1 MSTEPGPV
9 GQGRSGTTGLDM
21 DKDLG
26 AVPGTTVVAG
36 QTGDGRS
43 PGFFRRNQR
52 FGWLLLGIAVVAL
65 LVHFLTPSGPQ
76 LGRQGHYASL
86 GPVPVGVA
94 VARRQNVE
102 VWRDGLGT
110 VTPLATVS
118 LRPQAS
124 GQIIKINFVEGE
136 MVKKGQVLAQIDP
149 RPYQAALD
157 QAKATLARDQALLA
171 NARIDEARYAH
182 LAKVNAISQQ
192 QYVTQV
198 ASVKQDE
205 ASVLA
210 DKANVESATLNLGYT
225 LVRAPV
231 AGLVGLRQVDL
242 GNLVTADQ
250 TGPIVV
256 VTQMQPMS
264 VLFTLPEDDIEIIR
278 EQMARGHTLIAEAYD
293 RGNTRMIA
301 RGTLASVD
309 NVVDPSTG
317 TVKLR
322 AMFNNAD
329 GILFPNAF
337 VNIHLDAQ
345 TLPGQT
351 TVPAAAVQQGAEG
364 EYVYVVNPNLTVS
377 LRAVKTGV
385 TDNGQVQILK
395 GLAPGD
401 TVVEDGAD
409 RLSDGAKVSLPDA
422 HGLKVQ
428 RPSKAPPGSRSAA
441 LLLAHEGR
449 TSAPLGAK
457 LTAQQQAQLKAL
469 SPKARA
475 AWLARHRQDLAGHPA
490 GTAGVT
496 RAGQRN

>member
-1 MSTEPGPV
+1 
-9 GQGRSGTTGLDM
+9 M

-26 AVPGTTVVAG
+26 AVPDTTPLAAG
-36 QTGDGRS
+36 PAGEGRTAS
-43 PGFFRRNQR
+43 FWRRNQR
-52 FGWLLLGIAVVAL
+52 FGWLVLGIGLVAL
-65 LVHFLTPSGPQ
+65 VVHFLTPSGRET
-76 LGRQGHYASL
+76 GRDGHYASL

-94 VARRQNVE
+94 VARRQNVQ
-102 VWRDGLGT
+102 VWHDALGT

-118 LRPQAS
+118 IRPQAS
-124 GQIIKINFVEGE
+124 GQIIKFDFVEGD

-157 QAKATLARDQALLA
+157 QAKATLARDEALLA
-171 NARIDEARYAH
+171 NARIDEARYAR

-210 DKANVESATLNLGYT
+210 DQANVESARLNLGYT
-225 LVRAPV
+225 EVRSPV

-264 VLFTLPEDDIEIIR
+264 VLFTLPEDDIETIR
-278 EQMARGHTLIAEAYD
+278 MQMAKGHRLIAEAYD
-293 RGNTRMIA
+293 RGNTRLIA

-322 AMFNNAD
+322 AMFNNVD
-329 GILFPNAF
+329 GVLFPNAF

-345 TLPGQT
+345 TLPDQT
-351 TVPAAAVQQGAEG
+351 TVPTTAVQQGAEG
-364 EYVYVVNPNLTVS
+364 EYVYIVNPNHTVS
-377 LRAVKTGV
+377 LRVVKTGV
-385 TDNGQVQILK
+385 TDNGHVQILK

-401 TVVEDGAD
+401 TVVVDGAD

-422 HGLKVQ
+422 RSLKIQV
-428 RPSKAPPGSRSAA
+428 PSPAPPGSRPAA

-449 TSAPLGAK
+449 SRASTGAK
-457 LTAQQQAQLKAL
+457 LTPQQQVYLKGL

-475 AWLARHRQDLAGHPA
+475 AWLARHHRDLAGRA
-490 GTAGVT
+490 AATAGAT
-496 RAGQRN
+496 QAGRRN

>member
-1 MSTEPGPV
+1 
-9 GQGRSGTTGLDM
+9 M

-26 AVPGTTVVAG
+26 AVPGTEPLAG
-36 QTGDGRS
+36 QAGAGQS
-43 PGFFRRNQR
+43 AGFWRRNQR
-52 FGWLLLGIAVVAL
+52 FGWLLLGILLVAL
-65 LVHFLTPSGPQ
+65 LVHVLAPSGPK
-76 LGRQGHYASL
+76 LGRDGHYASL

-102 VWRDGLGT
+102 VWHDGLGT

-118 LRPQAS
+118 IRPQAS
-124 GQIIKINFVEGE
+124 GQIIKFDFVEGE
-136 MVKKGQVLAQIDP
+136 MVKKGQILAQIDP

-157 QAKATLARDQALLA
+157 QAKATLARDEALLA

-182 LAKVNAISQQ
+182 LARVNAISQQ

-225 LVRAPV
+225 DVRTPV
-231 AGLVGLRQVDL
+231 SGLVGLRQVDL

-250 TGPIVV
+250 TNPIVV

-264 VLFTLPEDDIEIIR
+264 VLFTLPEDDIETIR
-278 EQMARGHTLIAEAYD
+278 EQMATGHTLVAEAYD

-329 GILFPNAF
+329 GVLFPSAF

-345 TLPGQT
+345 TIPDQT
-351 TVPAAAVQQGAEG
+351 TVPAAAVQQGPEG
-364 EYVYVVNPNLTVS
+364 EYVYVVNPDLTVS
-377 LRAVKTGV
+377 IRAVRTGV
-385 TDNGQVQILK
+385 NDNGQVQVLN

-401 TVVEDGAD
+401 TVVVDGAD
-409 RLSDGAKVSLPDA
+409 RLSDGAKVSLPEA
-422 HGLKVQ
+422 HWLKIQV
-428 RPSKAPPGSRSAA
+428 PSKAPAGSRPAT
-441 LLLAHEGR
+441 LLRAHEGPGGSS
-449 TSAPLGAK
+449 TEAK
-457 LTAQQQAQLKAL
+457 LTPQQQAHLRRL

-475 AWLARHRQDLAGHPA
+475 AWLAQHRQDHAAGAVHGA
-490 GTAGVT
+490 ST
-496 RAGQRN
+496 RN

>member
-1 MSTEPGPV
+1 
-9 GQGRSGTTGLDM
+9 M

-26 AVPGTTVVAG
+26 AVPGTAPLAG
-36 QTGDGRS
+36 QAGGGRS
-43 PGFFRRNQR
+43 AGFWRRNQR
-52 FGWLLLGIAVVAL
+52 FGWLLLGILLVAL
-65 LVHFLTPSGPQ
+65 LVHFLTPSGPK
-76 LGRQGHYASL
+76 LGPDGHYASM

-102 VWRDGLGT
+102 VWHDGLGT

-118 LRPQAS
+118 IRPQAS
-124 GQIIKINFVEGE
+124 GQIIKFDFVEGD

-157 QAKATLARDQALLA
+157 QAKATLARDEALLA
-171 NARIDEARYAH
+171 NARLDEARYAH

-210 DKANVESATLNLGYT
+210 DKANVETATLNLGYT
-225 LVRAPV
+225 DVRTPV
-231 AGLVGLRQVDL
+231 SGLVGLRQVDL

-250 TGPIVV
+250 ANPIVV

-264 VLFTLPEDDIEIIR
+264 VLFTLPEDDIETIR
-278 EQMARGHTLIAEAYD
+278 AQMAKGHTLIAEAYD

-329 GILFPNAF
+329 GVLFPSAF

-345 TLPGQT
+345 TLPDQT
-351 TVPAAAVQQGAEG
+351 TVPAAAVQQGPEG
-364 EYVYVVNPNLTVS
+364 EYVYVVNPNRTVS
-377 LRAVKTGV
+377 IRAVKTGV
-385 TDNGQVQILK
+385 NDNGQVQVLQ

-401 TVVEDGAD
+401 TVVVDGAD
-409 RLSDGAKVSLPDA
+409 RLSDGAKVSLPEA
-422 HGLKVQ
+422 HGLKIQV
-428 RPSKAPPGSRSAA
+428 PSTAPAGSRPEA
-441 LLLAHEGR
+441 LLRAHEGR
-449 TSAPLGAK
+449 SGPRDGAK
-457 LTAQQQAQLKAL
+457 LTPQQQAHSRRL

-475 AWLARHRQDLAGHPA
+475 AGAADRA
-490 GTAGVT
+490 GT
-496 RAGQRN
+496 RN